1 LTSREPGTI
10 FDGKYEIVQPLASGG
25 MGEVYLVRH
34 VHLQELR
41 VVKILRQDLAADPV
55 AQKRFVR
62 EARLATQI
70 KHPNVAILYDF
81 SRLPDGSFYM
91 VWEHIQG
98 QDVGDWV
105 RERGPFPVGT
115 AIRLG
120 IQALRGL
127 GAIHAAGIIH
137 RDVSPDN
144 LMIMENSR
152 QQAWLKIIDL
162 GLAKNLAPDDSAT
175 SSGSFEI
182 TQVGMFMGKLQYCSP
197 EQAGAASGE
206 VLDRRSD
213 LYSFALVFYEMVT
226 GLPPFESESPH
237 GFIFKR
243 LSEDPLPMVGRNPKV
258 EVPVELDRMVR
269 QALERDRERRYPDA
283 VSFIEALEGV
293 EKGLSRVETKEV
305 AMPPGTR
312 RAAAPPAPPR
322 QRSSS
327 ELSREE
333 RIDLLA
339 QIERAAK
346 RVSESSL
353 DLARAE
359 GAIAAGK
366 LDDARRLVAQI
377 EASNPRS
384 AGLDRIK
391 ERLAQAGAG
400 GSGLPVGVAGGA
412 AGATPAAPSGPF
424 PARSAGPATP
434 PVGGAPAAAKTAAAP
449 AAVPPGTAAP
459 SALPPQPPATP
470 ASRAAPPATAAK
482 AVSPAAKP
490 TASPTP
496 APVEA
501 SPFLAAL
508 APAAAAEATTAD
520 QRQRTGDAEKA
531 LRRYLERKQLPLAR
545 LALETLLELAPRHP
559 NRADYESWVNL
570 LAEEVEQDRRAE
582 IAMTAARA
590 AIVRRD
596 FAKARQEL
604 ELVKRND
611 LSGERAGV
619 LERELEE
626 VEQGLRQ
633 GAEFERH
640 KQRLDELLAARKLPE
655 AEREVEQLAGLG
667 LSNITLDSYRE
678 RLREARLAA
687 DQDRLAA
694 PIEKRYR
701 ELVQA
706 RDWFAAREAAMEMDG
721 LAPASPRAAAMYAEV
736 ERLESIH
743 KHQQAAEQGVHQVDA
758 FLEKGD
764 LRNAE
769 LALRILLSIDP
780 ENRHRKRLERQLR
793 AGKAS

>member
-1 LTSREPGTI
+1 MSSREPGTI
-10 FDGKYEIVQPLASGG
+10 FDGKYEIVQRLASGG

-115 AIRLG
+115 AIRLA

-127 GAIHAAGIIH
+127 GAIHSAGIIH

-162 GLAKNLAPDDSAT
+162 GLAKNLAPEDST

-206 VLDRRSD
+206 ILDRRSD
-213 LYSFALVFYEMVT
+213 LYSFALVLYEMVT

-243 LSEDPLPMVGRNPKV
+243 LSEDPLPMAGRNPKV
-258 EVPVELDRMVR
+258 EVPAELDRVVR
-269 QALERDRERRYPDA
+269 QALERDRERRYPDS
-283 VSFIEALEGV
+283 VSFIVALEKV
-293 EKGLSRVETKEV
+293 EKALSKVETKEV
-305 AMPPGTR
+305 TMPPGARGATR
-312 RAAAPPAPPR
+312 PEAPPR

-333 RIDLLA
+333 RLDLLA

-377 EASNPRS
+377 EATNPRS

-391 ERLAQAGAG
+391 ERLNHALNRAHAVGPQ
-400 GSGLPVGVAGGA
+400 SGEAVPRV
-412 AGATPAAPSGPF
+412 
-424 PARSAGPATP
+424 
-434 PVGGAPAAAKTAAAP
+434 APAPAAAAP
-449 AAVPPGTAAP
+449 AAKA
-459 SALPPQPPATP
+459 
-470 ASRAAPPATAAK
+470 AAPPAPQAAPP
-482 AVSPAAKP
+482 PAAP
-490 TASPTP
+490 P
-496 APVEA
+496 
-501 SPFLAAL
+501 L
-508 APAAAAEATTAD
+508 APAPLAAPEMPPVRQASADPVPMATRTAE
-520 QRQRTGDAEKA
+520 AEKA

-559 NRADYESWVNL
+559 DRADYENWVHL

-582 IAMTAARA
+582 VAMTAARA

-604 ELVKRND
+604 ELVRRND
-611 LSGERAGV
+611 LSGERAEA
-619 LERELEE
+619 LERELDD

-640 KQRLDELLAARKLPE
+640 KQRLDELLAARKLAE
-655 AEREVEQLAGLG
+655 AEHEIEQLAGLG

-678 RLREARLAA
+678 RLQEARSAA
-687 DQDRLAA
+687 DQERLAA
-694 PIEKRYR
+694 PIEKRSR
-701 ELVQA
+701 ELLQA
-706 RDWFAAREAAMEMDG
+706 RDWFAARDAAMEMESI
-721 LAPASPRAAAMYAEV
+721 APSSPRAAVMYAEV

-743 KHQQAAEQGVHQVDA
+743 KHQQAAEQGVRQVDA

-764 LRNAE
+764 LPNAE

-780 ENRHRKRLERQLR
+780 ENRHRKRLERQVR
-793 AGKAS
+793 AGKG

>member
-1 LTSREPGTI
+1 MSSREPGTI

-127 GAIHAAGIIH
+127 GAIHSAGIIH

-144 LMIMENSR
+144 LMIMENNR

-162 GLAKNLAPDDSAT
+162 GLAKNLAPEDST

-197 EQAGAASGE
+197 EQAGTASGE
-206 VLDRRSD
+206 ILDSRSD
-213 LYSFALVFYEMVT
+213 LYSFALVLYEMVT

-243 LSEDPLPMVGRNPKV
+243 LSEDPLPMVGRNPAV
-258 EVPVELDRMVR
+258 EVPIELDRVVR
-269 QALERDRERRYPDA
+269 QALERDRERRYPDSVA
-283 VSFIEALEGV
+283 FIMALERV
-293 EKGLSRVETKEV
+293 EKALSKIETQEV
-305 AMPPGTR
+305 TMPPGA
-312 RAAAPPAPPR
+312 RAPARPEAPPR

-327 ELSREE
+327 ELSRAE

-359 GAIAAGK
+359 GAIATGK
-366 LDDARRLVAQI
+366 LDEARRLVAQI
-377 EASNPRS
+377 EAANPRS

-391 ERLAQAGAG
+391 ERLAATG
-400 GSGLPVGVAGGA
+400 PVAAGA
-412 AGATPAAPSGPF
+412 AGATPAAPSASRPAAPAPPPMPAAAPPAVAAAAAAAGPVAVQA
-424 PARSAGPATP
+424 PAMPAAKTAAGPTVALASSVPPPATP
-434 PVGGAPAAAKTAAAP
+434 PVPAPAAPFASTPAAP
-449 AAVPPGTAAP
+449 VD
-459 SALPPQPPATP
+459 
-470 ASRAAPPATAAK
+470 
-482 AVSPAAKP
+482 
-490 TASPTP
+490 
-496 APVEA
+496 
-501 SPFLAAL
+501 
-508 APAAAAEATTAD
+508 ATTAD
-520 QRQRTGDAEKA
+520 QRQRTAEAEKA

-545 LALETLLELAPRHP
+545 LALETLLELAPQHP
-559 NRADYESWVNL
+559 NRTDYESWVTL
-570 LAEEVEQDRRAE
+570 LADEVEQDRRAE
-582 IAMTAARA
+582 IALAAARA

-604 ELVKRND
+604 DLVRRND
-611 LSGERAGV
+611 LSGERAAA
-619 LERELEE
+619 LERELAD

-633 GAEFERH
+633 GADFERH
-640 KQRLDELLAARKLPE
+640 KQRLDELLAARKLAE
-655 AEREVEQLAGLG
+655 AEREIEQLAGLG
-667 LSNITLDSYRE
+667 LSNFTLDSYRE
-678 RLREARLAA
+678 RLREARLAT
-687 DQDRLAA
+687 DQERQAA

-701 ELVQA
+701 EVLQA
-706 RDWFAAREAAMEMDG
+706 RDWFAAREAAMEMETI
-721 LAPASPRAAAMYAEV
+721 APASPRAAAMYAEV

-743 KHQQAAEQGVHQVDA
+743 KHQQAAEQGVRQVDA

-793 AGKAS
+793 AGR